1 MHKGILNS
9 TEVMRAFNNPKKAY
23 SCAGKD
29 YYTHCISPSP
39 SFSLSLSPRDRAQAY
54 VTSLPLSNMAQKA
67 GH

>member
-29 YYTHCISPSP
+29 YYTHCISLTL
-39 SFSLSLSPRDRAQAY
+39 FLSLSRLATVLKR
-54 VTSLPLSNMAQKA
+54 T
-67 GH
+67 